1 MQQFIY
7 RRQIPRPIRNTA
19 NWAFFTR
26 TRGVELVNTMFLISA
41 CVALSGAKYSIV
53 KLPMVYN
60 AGTLN
65 LTALIYG
72 LVCLAVLQTIG
83 MVCDGTCK
91 YRWVSALVL
100 SISSAFWAWLAVLTY
115 HSAAWLTSIGV
126 HKQALFAY
134 IILCVI
140 CWLAADYIRQDIT
153 E

>member
-1 MQQFIY
+1 MNQSKNNLKIW
-7 RRQIPRPIRNTA
+7 IPIAALLCFWLGNWMGHTYELTEGTTTHRLTA
-19 NWAFFTR
+19 A
-26 TRGVELVNTMFLISA
+26 
-41 CVALSGAKYSIV
+41 
-53 KLPMVYN
+53 
-60 AGTLN
+60 LN
-65 LTALIYG
+65 LNSLLIG
-72 LVCLAVLQTIG
+72 LSLLAVLQAIG
-83 MVCDGTCK
+83 MFCDGSCK

-100 SISSAFWAWLAVLTY
+100 SISSAFWAWLAVITY

>member
-1 MQQFIY
+1 
-7 RRQIPRPIRNTA
+7 
-19 NWAFFTR
+19 
-26 TRGVELVNTMFLISA
+26 MFLISA
-41 CVALSGAKYSIV
+41 CVALSEAKYSIV

-65 LTALIYG
+65 LSLLLYALA
-72 LVCLAVLQTIG
+72 CLAALQTVG
-83 MVCDGTCK
+83 MFCDGVCR

-100 SISSAFWAWLAVLTY
+100 SISSAFWAWLAVITY

>member
-1 MQQFIY
+1 MQQFTY
-7 RRQIPRPIRNTA
+7 RRQIPRPIHSTA

-26 TRGVELVNTMFLISA
+26 TRGVELVNTMFLVSA
-41 CVALSGAKYSIV
+41 CVALSEAKYSIV

-65 LTALIYG
+65 LTLLLYVLAGLAALQ
-72 LVCLAVLQTIG
+72 AVG
-83 MVCDGTCK
+83 MFCDGTCK

-100 SISSAFWAWLAVLTY
+100 SVSSAFWAWLAVITY

-140 CWLAADYIRQDIT
+140 CWLAADFIRQDIT

>member
-1 MQQFIY
+1 MQPFTY
-7 RRQIPRPIRNTA
+7 RRHVPRPIHNTA
-19 NWAFFTR
+19 NWVFFTR
-26 TRGVELVNTMFLISA
+26 TRGVELINTMFLVSA
-41 CVALSGAKYSIV
+41 CVALIGTKYSIV

-65 LTALIYG
+65 LNHLLIGLAL
-72 LVCLAVLQTIG
+72 LAVLQAIG
-83 MVCDGTCK
+83 MFCDGTCK

-100 SISSAFWAWLAVLTY
+100 SISSAFWAWLAVITY

-126 HKQALFAY
+126 HKQVLFAY

>member
-1 MQQFIY
+1 MQQFTY
-7 RRQIPRPIRNTA
+7 RRRIHRPVHDTA
-19 NWAFFTR
+19 NWVFFTR
-26 TRGVELVNTMFLISA
+26 TRGVELVNTMFLVSA
-41 CVALSGAKYSIV
+41 CVALSEAKYSIV

-65 LTALIYG
+65 LTALLYALAG
-72 LVCLAVLQTIG
+72 LAALQAAG
-83 MVCDGTCK
+83 MFCDGACR

-100 SISSAFWAWLAVLTY
+100 SISSAFWAWLAVITY

>member
-1 MQQFIY
+1 MQQFTY
-7 RRQIPRPIRNTA
+7 RRHVPRPIHTTA
-19 NWAFFTR
+19 NWVFFTR
-26 TRGVELVNTMFLISA
+26 TRGVELVNTMFLVSA
-41 CVALSGAKYSIV
+41 CVALSEAKYSIV

-65 LTALIYG
+65 LSLLLYALA
-72 LVCLAVLQTIG
+72 CLAALQTVG
-83 MVCDGTCK
+83 MFCDGVCR

-100 SISSAFWAWLAVLTY
+100 SISSAFWAWLAVITY

-140 CWLAADYIRQDIT
+140 CWLAADFIRQDIT

>member
-1 MQQFIY
+1 MQQFTY
-7 RRQIPRPIRNTA
+7 RRQIPRPIHSTA
-19 NWAFFTR
+19 NWVFFTR
-26 TRGVELVNTMFLISA
+26 TRGVELVNTMFLVSA
-41 CVALSGAKYSIV
+41 CVALSEAKYSIV

-65 LTALIYG
+65 LSLLLYALAG
-72 LVCLAVLQTIG
+72 LAALQAVG
-83 MVCDGTCK
+83 MFCDGACR

-100 SISSAFWAWLAVLTY
+100 SVSSAFWAWLAVITY

>member
-1 MQQFIY
+1 MQQFTY
-7 RRQIPRPIRNTA
+7 RRPVPRPIRSTA

-26 TRGVELVNTMFLISA
+26 TRGVELVNTMFLLSA
-41 CVALSGAKYSIV
+41 CAALVSTKYTIV
-53 KLPMVYN
+53 KMPMVYN

-65 LTALIYG
+65 LTAMCYALAG
-72 LVCLAVLQTIG
+72 LAALQFAG
-83 MVCDGTCK
+83 MFRDGACR

-100 SISSAFWAWLAVLTY
+100 SISSAIWAWFAIITY

-134 IILCVI
+134 IIMCVI

>member
-1 MQQFIY
+1 MQQFTY
-7 RRQIPRPIRNTA
+7 RRQIPRPIHSTA
-19 NWAFFTR
+19 NWVFFTR
-26 TRGVELVNTMFLISA
+26 TRGVELVNTMFLVSA
-41 CVALSGAKYSIV
+41 CVALSEAKYSIV

-65 LTALIYG
+65 LSLLLYALAG
-72 LVCLAVLQTIG
+72 LAALQAVG
-83 MVCDGTCK
+83 MFCDGACR
-91 YRWVSALVL
+91 YRLVSALVL
-100 SISSAFWAWLAVLTY
+100 SVSSAFWAWLAVITY

-126 HKQALFAY
+126 HKQVLFAY